1 MTIEII
7 GKHKNKIEV
16 LDDAKNRK
24 QADISID
31 YWQEIMGK
39 GWKISAK
46 VKR

>member
-7 GKHKNKIEV
+7 GCYKGHKEV
-16 LDDAKNRK
+16 LDDADNRK
-24 QADISID
+24 QADGAID
-31 YWQEIMGK
+31 YWQQLKGK